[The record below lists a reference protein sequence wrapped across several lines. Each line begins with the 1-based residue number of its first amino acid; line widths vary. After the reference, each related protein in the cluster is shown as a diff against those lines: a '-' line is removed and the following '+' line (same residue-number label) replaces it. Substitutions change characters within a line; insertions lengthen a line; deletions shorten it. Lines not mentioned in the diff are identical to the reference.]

1 MYFKR
6 RVNDSVNNNRIE
18 QFRLVGPLATLATFR
33 FKDEVTR
40 TNTSRRFLSS
50 ARVAELASFWRE
62 TVIAVVISHR
72 V

>member
-33 FKDEVTR
+33 F
-40 TNTSRRFLSS
+40 
-50 ARVAELASFWRE
+50 
-62 TVIAVVISHR
+62 
-72 V
+72 